1 MAKVPAVYD
10 VTFQG
15 IPGYWSGFDI
25 SKVDDD
31 QLYHPYLL
39 QRMLAISADIPG
51 AMIGGQ
57 SYHRPGIPCWKHNKR
72 RQIGSRAYHLV
83 MTNSLPWKITIFYR
97 YTIYK
102 WAIYTRAMLN
112 NQMVSPVFESRFHWV
127 WDGFSQVRKVCQ
139 MVWPRKV
146 RTNVLCLNLN
156 PIYNYISHMATGG
169 PFSPYVAWS
178 RLAPVLGTGV

>member
-57 SYHRPGIPCWKHNKR
+57 CYHRPGIPCWKHNKR
-72 RQIGSRAYHLV
+72 RQILDSRAYHLV
-83 MTNSLPWKITIFYR
+83 MTNSLPWKITIFNR
-97 YTIYK
+97 DTIYK
-102 WAIYTRAMLN
+102 WAIYTMAMLN
-112 NQMVSPVFESRFHWV
+112 NQRVSPVFGSRFQWV
-127 WDGFSQVRKVCQ
+127 WDGFSQVL
-139 MVWPRKV
+139 VWFARCYGLERYGPMFCAW
-146 RTNVLCLNLN
+146 TWTL
-156 PIYNYISHMATGG
+156 YIIISLIWKLVVHSVHM
-169 PFSPYVAWS
+169 
-178 RLAPVLGTGV
+178 